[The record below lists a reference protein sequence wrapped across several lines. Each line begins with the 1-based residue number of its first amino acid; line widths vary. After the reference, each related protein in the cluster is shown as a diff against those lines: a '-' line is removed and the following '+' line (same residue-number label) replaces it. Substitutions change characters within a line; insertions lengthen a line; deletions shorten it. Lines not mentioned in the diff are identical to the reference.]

1 MQKQV
6 LVSAVLLLYD
16 SIDNISKIRYNYIN
30 KIYERMKKMIIKAS
44 AALRN
49 DYASISNIARKTNE
63 PIYITKNGEGDGV
76 FMSIDAFE
84 KREQILE
91 LRAKIIQA
99 EEERLNGAKTR
110 SISEARKELRE
121 RARITYTSVKTI

>member
-1 MQKQV
+1 
-6 LVSAVLLLYD
+6 
-16 SIDNISKIRYNYIN
+16 
-30 KIYERMKKMIIKAS
+30 MIIKAS

-49 DYASISNIARKTNE
+49 DYASISKLAKQTNE

-76 FMSIDAFE
+76 FMNINAFE
-84 KREQILE
+84 KREQELE

-99 EEERLNGAKTR
+99 EEERLNGAKVR

-121 RARITYTSVKTI
+121 RAGTI